1 MKWQWL
7 LVGLLL
13 MGCVAGAGA
22 GEETF
27 QSWGYTQIASL
38 SPLSISLINA
48 SVGNIELVTSSP
60 YGFIPIY
67 VYGINPA
74 AYTYAAFDTDG
85 YTDNYYPSYIV
96 LLDAAFNGMCSIP
109 IHPDIGVSERWE
121 LKMIGGTPTV
131 FRDGVQ
137 YATGPIQ
144 SINPSYFEVGFQ
156 GGSRYGAGGSVYSDN
171 YLIGESDHHV
181 VGALPS
187 NWSILRDFINP
198 AAIGVYAWNPTTS
211 TWVSMN
217 SHYFYIDADTDTTD
231 NIYTENFK
239 IYNYDYG
246 FVVNTTTIDSTIGEH
261 VIEYSLPQ
269 FLTSV
274 NTVSASGIPDG
285 HYYAAFEHSTDGGIS
300 QARGDFWVI
309 SSGAS
314 IGWNQNSYAQDDA
327 ATIAYS
333 VSAGYWNTATYSYRV
348 DVVDITGSVK
358 KTQLVNTQTGNVQIS
373 DLDATTYPQGVYYAE
388 IIATD
393 SSKVDHIMNY
403 APMSVTGYIYFTG
416 YVMNAETGAVLSG
429 ANINVT
435 QSTSSSTSTSLTG
448 GIWNSSNNWLSGTP
462 IVLNTTLTGY
472 TQDLLSL
479 TALSAKSITLNI
491 SLIPSPATTVGTSIG
506 GIVRD
511 NVYSNLIPGA
521 SVVVRNTTSG
531 EYQIKTTNI
540 AGYYR
545 ADNLYSGRLY
555 DVWSSKTGY
564 GNSTVAQKLAVGS

>member
-1 MKWQWL
+1 
-7 LVGLLL
+7 
-13 MGCVAGAGA
+13 
-22 GEETF
+22 
-27 QSWGYTQIASL
+27 
-38 SPLSISLINA
+38 
-48 SVGNIELVTSSP
+48 
-60 YGFIPIY
+60 
-67 VYGINPA
+67 
-74 AYTYAAFDTDG
+74 
-85 YTDNYYPSYIV
+85 
-96 LLDAAFNGMCSIP
+96 MCSIP
-109 IHPDIGVSERWE
+109 IYPDIGVSERWE

-131 FRDGVQ
+131 FRNGVQ

-144 SINPSYFEVGFQ
+144 SINPSYFEVGLQ

-187 NWSILRDFINP
+187 NWSILRDLINP
-198 AAIGVYAWNPTTS
+198 SATGVYAWNPTTS

-217 SHYFYIDADTDTTD
+217 SNYFYIDADTDTTD

-274 NTVSASGIPDG
+274 NPVSASGIPDG
-285 HYYAAFEHSTDGGIS
+285 HYYAAFEHSAPDGGIS

-314 IGWNQNSYAQDDA
+314 INWDKNTYAQNDA

-348 DVVDITGSVK
+348 DVVDIAGSVK

-511 NVYSNLIPGA
+511 NVYSNPIPGA

-564 GNSTVAQKLAVGS
+564 GNSTVAQKLAVGA